1 MAFYLFTKGEEKASS
16 KKEHKLCDLNS
27 KPYPEKSNF
36 KNALGRSSERRQVLA
51 LEKL

>member
-1 MAFYLFTKGEEKASS
+1 MAFYLFTKGEEKESS

-36 KNALGRSSERRQVLA
+36 KNALGRSSE
-51 LEKL
+51 